1 MSDFEKI
8 AEEKIRQA
16 LANGDFDNLPGAGKP
31 LRLEDDSTVAPDLR
45 MAYKLLKDAHC
56 LPPELE
62 VHKEILRLKDLLR
75 GVEDET
81 DRTHKIR
88 KINLLITKLNLLRKG
103 PLSIQAR
110 QIVISRLSKQSDS
123 SASTDLGA
131 DTSHAKS

>member
-16 LANGDFDNLPGAGKP
+16 LADGAFENLPGAGKP
-31 LRLEDDSTVAPDLR
+31 LRLEDDSMVAPDLR

-62 VHKEILRLKDLLR
+62 LHKEILRLKDLLR

-81 DRTHKIR
+81 ERTHQIR

-103 PLSIQAR
+103 PLSIEAR
-110 QIVISRLSKQSDS
+110 QMVISRLSKQSDS

-131 DTSHAKS
+131 DTSDAKS

>member
-16 LANGDFDNLPGAGKP
+16 LADGAFENLPGAGKP
-31 LRLEDDSTVAPDLR
+31 LRLEDDSMVAPDLR

-62 VHKEILRLKDLLR
+62 LHKEILRLKDLLR

-81 DRTHKIR
+81 ERTYKIR

-103 PLSIQAR
+103 PLSIEAR
-110 QIVISRLSKQSDS
+110 QMVISRLSKQSDS

-131 DTSHAKS
+131 DTSDAKS

>member
-16 LANGDFDNLPGAGKP
+16 LADGAFENLPGAGKP
-31 LRLEDDSTVAPDLR
+31 LRLEDDSMVAPDLR

-62 VHKEILRLKDLLR
+62 LHKEILRLKDLLR

-81 DRTHKIR
+81 ERTHRIR

-103 PLSIQAR
+103 PLSIEAR
-110 QIVISRLSKQSDS
+110 QMVISRLSKQSDS

-131 DTSHAKS
+131 DTSDAKS

>member
-16 LANGDFDNLPGAGKP
+16 LKDGAFENLPGAGKP

-62 VHKEILRLKDLLR
+62 LHNEILRLKDLLR
-75 GVEDET
+75 GIADET
-81 DRTHKIR
+81 ERTRKIR
-88 KINLLITKLNLLRKG
+88 EINLLITKLNLLRKR
-103 PLSIQAR
+103 PLSIEAR
-110 QIVISRLSKQSDS
+110 QLVISRLSKQDNS
-123 SASTDLGA
+123 SVSADLGA
-131 DTSHAKS
+131 DTLHAKS

>member
-16 LANGDFDNLPGAGKP
+16 LEDGAFENLPGAGKP

-45 MAYKLLKDAHC
+45 MAYKLLKDAHS

-62 VHKEILRLKDLLR
+62 LQKEILRLKDLLR